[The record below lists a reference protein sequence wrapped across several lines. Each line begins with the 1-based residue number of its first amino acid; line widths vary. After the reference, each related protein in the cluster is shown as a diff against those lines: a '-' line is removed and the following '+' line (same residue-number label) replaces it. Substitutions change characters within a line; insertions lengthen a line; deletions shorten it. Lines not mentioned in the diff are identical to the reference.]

1 MEKSK
6 WRKGYQLRY
15 ATNKK
20 MKKGQNN
27 NNYKKQTCNQKIG
40 KEEILHSGLCIQ
52 SRQ

>member
-1 MEKSK
+1 M
-6 WRKGYQLRY
+6 YFPTTNLRDQQE
-15 ATNKK
+15 NE
-20 MKKGQNN
+20 KGQNN